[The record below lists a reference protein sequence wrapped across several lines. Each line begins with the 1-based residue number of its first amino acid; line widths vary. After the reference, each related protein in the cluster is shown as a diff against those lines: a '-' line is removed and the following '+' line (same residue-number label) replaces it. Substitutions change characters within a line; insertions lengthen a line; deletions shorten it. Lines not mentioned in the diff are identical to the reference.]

1 MELVYCTMLYH
12 VYSNMGAST
21 NGGTPQ
27 CRWCRMENRSING
40 RFGGI
45 PILGNRNYMEVVY
58 ITWLFISVGLTS
70 KKLHAMGNFR
80 LYGRYLQSRFLKWP
94 LKYYNYWFQYVWLQR
109 HYSMCLTLH
118 LELRPKLDFTELKA
132 GWIFSGETEKK
143 NWCSTWSLKLC
154 TVEKSGPVLLAVLP
168 RLKRQL
174 HAFLRKSRCV
184 CNACVPWD
192 LQWLACYHLIK
203 WDKTNQLIVNAS
215 TIFNWDMTNQLD
227 YCAINIRY
235 KRYHGW
241 IHVNSITSPKYRWF
255 ISPGFGRLVP
265 PSFPENFHDV
275 QSCLRVNASPSEP

>member
-143 NWCSTWSLKLC
+143 LMFNLKFEVMHRGKIWSRPACRPSTSEE
-154 TVEKSGPVLLAVLP
+154 TA
-168 RLKRQL
+168 
-174 HAFLRKSRCV
+174 
-184 CNACVPWD
+184 
-192 LQWLACYHLIK
+192 
-203 WDKTNQLIVNAS
+203 
-215 TIFNWDMTNQLD
+215 
-227 YCAINIRY
+227 
-235 KRYHGW
+235 
-241 IHVNSITSPKYRWF
+241 
-255 ISPGFGRLVP
+255 
-265 PSFPENFHDV
+265 
-275 QSCLRVNASPSEP
+275 SCLPQKVSLCLQRLCPMGSPVIGLLSFN

>member
-143 NWCSTWSLKLC
+143 TDVQLEVWSY
-154 TVEKSGPVLLAVLP
+154 A
-168 RLKRQL
+168 
-174 HAFLRKSRCV
+174 
-184 CNACVPWD
+184 PW
-192 LQWLACYHLIK
+192 K
-203 WDKTNQLIVNAS
+203 N
-215 TIFNWDMTNQLD
+215 
-227 YCAINIRY
+227 
-235 KRYHGW
+235 
-241 IHVNSITSPKYRWF
+241 
-255 ISPGFGRLVP
+255 LVP
-265 PSFPENFHDV
+265 SCLPSFHVWRDSFM
-275 QSCLRVNASPSEP
+275 PSSESLVVFATLVSHGISSDWPAII